1 MSTGV
6 WDMLHTFHIPMRH
19 FALKI
24 FTKCTYLA
32 HFEKS
37 YKIQNIQKVMTGQY
51 IDFNM
56 LSSRSEGRY
65 SGKDGSLDRESTHMR
80 QCYYVSITY
89 ISTFFAE

>member
-6 WDMLHTFHIPMRH
+6 RDTLHTFHIPMRH
-19 FALKI
+19 LALKI
-24 FTKCTYLA
+24 FTKGTYLA

-37 YKIQNIQKVMTGQY
+37 YKIQNIQKVMTRQF
-51 IDFNM
+51 IEINM
-56 LSSRSEGRY
+56 LSSRLEGRY

-80 QCYYVSITY
+80 QCYYVFITY